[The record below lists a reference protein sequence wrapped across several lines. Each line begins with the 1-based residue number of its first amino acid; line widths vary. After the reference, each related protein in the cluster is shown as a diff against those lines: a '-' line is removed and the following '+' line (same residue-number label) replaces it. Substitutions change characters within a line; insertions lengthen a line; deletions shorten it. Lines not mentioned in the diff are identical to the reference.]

1 MCSRQRMKRTGPGGA
16 SLLRRLHAFRRRK
29 QVLTGL
35 NFSFPT
41 PVGCCTFLRRLAKFR
56 NYICKVRNLCDSEE
70 SASCLSRKSFSSG
83 HIVTTSNLSQSS
95 GSWPHPSADK
105 DKKQVSCKSRP
116 KRLILSSRK
125 SQTAVENCNVC
136 GITEIAC
143 IAGGNRSGNTDS
155 ESAVRVKT
163 NSDESVNIKDTFS
176 QH

>member
-1 MCSRQRMKRTGPGGA
+1 M
-16 SLLRRLHAFRRRK
+16 L
-29 QVLTGL
+29 
-35 NFSFPT
+35 
-41 PVGCCTFLRRLAKFR
+41 R
-56 NYICKVRNLCDSEE
+56 NYICKARNLCDSEE

-143 IAGGNRSGNTDS
+143 IAGGNRSGDTHS

-176 QH
+176 LHKFKFHIMQRYGETEVLLHAHLTLAVYCAKLETLCFDHFTS